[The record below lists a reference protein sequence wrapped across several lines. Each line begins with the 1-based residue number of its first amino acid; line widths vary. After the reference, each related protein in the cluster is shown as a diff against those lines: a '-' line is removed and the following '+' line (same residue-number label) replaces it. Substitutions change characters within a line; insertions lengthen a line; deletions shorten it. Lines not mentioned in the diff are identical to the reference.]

1 MRARWIIVAIA
12 GFVAAAAW
20 AAVAFTYFYL
30 NPSIALFTAVA
41 TIAALS
47 FGRFLLGLRGCAW
60 LVNSVGA
67 ATNVGALTRS
77 IFRQA

>member
-41 TIAALS
+41 TVAALS
-47 FGRFLLGLRGCAW
+47 LEGCFVRAHWSARPRSLVFDTLRAVI
-60 LVNSVGA
+60 LP
-67 ATNVGALTRS
+67 
-77 IFRQA
+77 